1 MRKSTFKDR
10 LIDCIIVFIM
20 CLVCFVTLYPFLY
33 CLAYSL
39 SNSITVMT
47 KTVTVFPINFTLE
60 NYGVVFK
67 NQLILN
73 SFLVSVLRTAAAIVY
88 SLIVTGLASYAISKS
103 MLPGKKILSLI
114 LIVPMYISGGLIP
127 YYVLI
132 HDLHLF
138 NNFLVYILPH
148 GFSAFNM
155 LIMKT
160 YFDTLPPGLEESAR
174 LDGAGD
180 ITIFFRI
187 ILPLSMPIVA
197 TISMFV
203 GVWHWNS
210 WFDVMLFVNNI
221 KLMPMQT
228 MLQKLLM
235 ENFSADLKA
244 QAAQAMGNNTTSPES
259 LKMATIIV
267 STIPI
272 VCIYPFF
279 QKYFIKGVMIGAV
292 KG

>member
-1 MRKSTFKDR
+1 MKKVLHKASLLDYVVITIMILF
-10 LIDCIIVFIM
+10 CFI
-20 CLVCFVTLYPFLY
+20 TLYPFLY

-39 SNSITVMT
+39 SNSITIMT
-47 KTVTVFPINFTLE
+47 RTVTIFPIDFTLE
-60 NYGVVFK
+60 NYNTVLRNK
-67 NQLILN
+67 LILN
-73 SFLVSVLRTAAAIVY
+73 SFIISLLRTATAILY
-88 SLIVTGLASYAISKS
+88 TLFVTGLASYAISKKT
-103 MLPGKKILSLI
+103 LPGRRIITLI
-114 LIVPMYISGGLIP
+114 LIVPMYVSGGLIP

-132 HDLHLF
+132 YDLHLF

-148 GFSAFNM
+148 AFWAFNM

-160 YFDTLPPGLEESAR
+160 YFDSLSPSLEESAK
-174 LDGAGD
+174 LDGASD
-180 ITIFFRI
+180 IVIFI
-187 ILPLSMPIVA
+187 KIVIPLSMPIIS
-197 TISMFV
+197 TIAMFV

-210 WFDVMLFVNNI
+210 WFDVMLFVNDN
-221 KLMPMQT
+221 KLIPMQT
-228 MLQKLLM
+228 LLQKLLL

-244 QAAQAMGNNTTSPES
+244 QAVLSMGNRTTSPES

-279 QKYFIKGVMIGAV
+279 QKYFIKGMMLGAV